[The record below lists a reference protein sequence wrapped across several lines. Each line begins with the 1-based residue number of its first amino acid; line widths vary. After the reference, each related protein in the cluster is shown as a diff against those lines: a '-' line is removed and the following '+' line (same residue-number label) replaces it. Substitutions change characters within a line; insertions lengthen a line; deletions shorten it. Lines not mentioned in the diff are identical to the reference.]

1 VAYDLSSHSPGVI
14 ARHADRCPARTGG
27 RCTCGPLGFRAE
39 RDGRPLGPLMETESQ
54 ARAYARGNGADDYAD
69 DQPATFG
76 AALDA
81 FIAQTGGSPE
91 LERSL
96 ALVDELEDR
105 ALESLRRRHLQAEL
119 DRLDR
124 AGLSPQRIEAVA
136 DAMRTFFGWAVDE
149 RLIGHSPAE
158 ALIVGRMDPVPAA
171 PGLTT
176 APDGMIPDHVIWLSL
191 KVATVAFVLIALIL
205 VAESV

>member
-1 VAYDLSSHSPGVI
+1 MAYDLSTPSPGVI
-14 ARHADRCPARTGG
+14 ARHADRCPARNGG

-39 RDGRPLGPLMETESQ
+39 RDGRPLGPLMETEAE
-54 ARAYARGNGADDYAD
+54 ARAYARGNQYDDE
-69 DQPATFG
+69 QTATFG

-96 ALVDELEDR
+96 ALVDELETR
-105 ALESLRRRHLQAEL
+105 ELESIRRRHLQAEL
-119 DRLDR
+119 DRLDH
-124 AGLSPQRIEAVA
+124 AGLSPQRIEGVA
-136 DAMRTFFGWAVDE
+136 DALRTFFSWAVDE
-149 RLIGHSPAE
+149 RLIGHSPAD
-158 ALIVGRMDPVPAA
+158 ALIVGRTEHHHV
-171 PGLTT
+171 TS
-176 APDGMIPDHVIWLSL
+176 APDGMVPDHVIWLSL

>member
-1 VAYDLSSHSPGVI
+1 MAYDLSTHSPGVI

-39 RDGRPLGPLMETESQ
+39 RNGRPLGPMVETEAQ
-54 ARAYARGNGADDYAD
+54 ARAYSLETGYEHAGTE
-69 DQPATFG
+69 PATFG

-105 ALESLRRRHLQAEL
+105 DLEGLRRRHLQAEI

-124 AGLSPQRIEAVA
+124 AGLAPQRIEAVA
-136 DAMRTFFGWAVDE
+136 DAMRTFFAWAVDE

-158 ALIVGRMDPVPAA
+158 ALIVGRAA
-171 PGLTT
+171 EYHTT
-176 APDGMIPDHVIWLSL
+176 QPPEAHTPEGMVPDHVIWLSL

>member
-1 VAYDLSSHSPGVI
+1 MAYDLTTHSPGVI
-14 ARHADRCPARTGG
+14 ARHADRCPARGGG

-39 RDGRPLGPLMETESQ
+39 RDGRAIGPMMETEAQ
-54 ARAYARGNGADDYAD
+54 ARAYAG
-69 DQPATFG
+69 DQVEDARPTVG

-81 FIAQTGGSPE
+81 FIAQTGAPPE

-96 ALVDELEDR
+96 ALIDELEER
-105 ALESLRRRHLQAEL
+105 ELESIRRRHLQAEL

-124 AGLSPQRIEAVA
+124 AGLAPQRIESVA
-136 DAMRTFFGWAVDE
+136 DALRTFFAWAVDE

-158 ALIVGRMDPVPAA
+158 ALIVGRTEHIPHT
-171 PGLTT
+171 PGTTT
-176 APDGMIPDHVIWLSL
+176 APEGMVPDHVIWLSL

>member
-1 VAYDLSSHSPGVI
+1 MPVMAYDLATHSPGVI
-14 ARHADRCPARTGG
+14 ARHADRCPARNGG

-39 RDGRPLGPLMETESQ
+39 RDGRAIGPMMETEAQ
-54 ARAYARGNGADDYAD
+54 ARAYIRGDHAEADA
-69 DQPATFG
+69 PTFG

-81 FIAQTGGSPE
+81 FIAQTGGSSE

-105 ALESLRRRHLQAEL
+105 ELESIRRRHLQAEL

-124 AGLSPQRIEAVA
+124 AGLSPQRIELVV
-136 DAMRTFFGWAVDE
+136 DALRTFFAWAVDE
-149 RLIGHSPAE
+149 RLIGHSPAD
-158 ALIVGRMDPVPAA
+158 ALIVGRTEPTTVPGATHV
-171 PGLTT
+171 PE
-176 APDGMIPDHVIWLSL
+176 GMVPDHVIWMSL
-191 KVATVAFVLIALIL
+191 KIATVAFVLIALIL